1 MVMGS
6 AVYMIFA
13 FLKIDKGSLLSG
25 LSKRMVGCS
34 N

>member
-6 AVYMIFA
+6 AAYMIFA
-13 FLKIDKGSLLSG
+13 FFKIDKGSLLSG
-25 LSKRMVGCS
+25 LSIIMVGCS

>member
-6 AVYMIFA
+6 AAYMIFA
-13 FLKIDKGSLLSG
+13 FLTIDKGSLLSG
-25 LSKRMVGCS
+25 SSKIMVGCS